1 MKILVSTCLL
11 GVDCCWHGG
20 NNKNE
25 ALLSK
30 KDDYTFV
37 PVCPEQ
43 LGGLTTPRLPA
54 ELGNQLVVTNDGSDV
69 TNAFAKG
76 ALETLKL
83 AQLYGCQYA
92 ILKANSPSCGCGRI
106 YDGSF
111 TGTLIDG
118 DGITAKRLTE
128 NGIKVFTEDTMHL
141 LFELL
146 AL

>member
-1 MKILVSTCLL
+1 MNILVSACLL

-20 NNKNE
+20 NNRNE
-25 ALLSK
+25 MLISR
-30 KDDYTFV
+30 KDTYIFV
-37 PVCPEQ
+37 PICPEQ

-54 ELGNQLVVTNDGSDV
+54 EIRNQFVVANDEADI
-69 TNAFAKG
+69 TRNFEKG
-76 ALETLKL
+76 AAEALKL
-83 AQLYGCQYA
+83 AQLYECKYA

-118 DGITAKRLTE
+118 DGITVKHLTE